1 MSTNRVLKITVVN
14 DLVCPNCYIG
24 HHELLSA
31 VSYCRAVLRLPLTF
45 DIEFRPF
52 QLIPRS
58 ILNENTP
65 KISRAAFFTQ
75 HLGKDAFESFAEHSV
90 LKWAEE
96 RKINITFDGVVSA
109 STRAHRMSRKAYHL
123 GGQNLQLPFLCGVF
137 KAYLDQGQDIA
148 DVHVLAQIAETVNI
162 MPKEQAI
169 EFLLSDELEDEVNKL
184 CEEAKTRGLNGV
196 PAIIIDGR
204 WQINGGQSSE
214 VFVRI
219 FKKLADCG
227 SPSAAPSPFAPML
240 ENDITHAA
248 IVV

>member
-1 MSTNRVLKITVVN
+1 MSTIKITVVN

-31 VSYCRAVLRLPLTF
+31 ISYCKAVLRLPLNF

-52 QLIPRS
+52 QLIPRT
-58 ILNENTP
+58 ILNEDTP
-65 KISRAAFFTQ
+65 KLSRAAFFTQ

-90 LKWAEE
+90 MKWAEE
-96 RKINITFDGVVSA
+96 RKMNITFTGVISA
-109 STRAHRMSRKAYHL
+109 STRAHRMSRKAYRL

-137 KAYLDQGQDIA
+137 KAYLDQGLDIA
-148 DVHVLAQIAETVNI
+148 DVHVLAQIAETAKI
-162 MPKEQAI
+162 MTKEQAVD
-169 EFLLSDELEDEVNKL
+169 FLLSDELEDEIHNL
-184 CEEAKTRGLNGV
+184 CEEAKNKGFNGV
-196 PAIIIDGR
+196 PTIIINER
-204 WQINGGQSSE
+204 WRVNGGQSSE

-227 SPSAAPSPFAPML
+227 GCPSAAPSPFAPML
-240 ENDITHAA
+240 ENDITHAP